1 MDVRDAIPFVVAVLV
16 AIGALFMI
24 DTGGQ
29 LYGLGI
35 VLFAVAVIGG
45 FWAINRYFNEIGGG
59 RH

>member
-1 MDVRDAIPFVVAVLV
+1 MEVRDAIPFVVVILV

-24 DTGGQ
+24 ETGGQ

-35 VLFAVAVIGG
+35 VLFAVAVIAG
-45 FWAINRYFNEIGGG
+45 FWSIKRYFDRGDVA